1 MMSTLSVSDPYE
13 NQRYQSNTE
22 NFGRAWAPAKLSKA
36 FQKAY
41 SKGKKPT
48 RNQDNFITEATGT
61 ELYLLSCI

>member
-22 NFGRAWAPAKLSKA
+22 NFGCAWAPAKLSKA

-41 SKGKKPT
+41 SKGV
-48 RNQDNFITEATGT
+48 NQDNFITEATGT